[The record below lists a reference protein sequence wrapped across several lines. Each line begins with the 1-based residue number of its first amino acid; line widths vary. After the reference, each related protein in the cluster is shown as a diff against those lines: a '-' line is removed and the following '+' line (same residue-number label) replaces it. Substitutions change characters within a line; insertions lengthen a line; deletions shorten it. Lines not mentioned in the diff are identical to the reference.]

1 MAAKALLVFLP
12 LEKLAT
18 SKFTSPADQ
27 VSCSD
32 MQATRTITKY
42 VLTSLCCQVAAEY
55 LTLNLGRPQLSS
67 PSPSWSE
74 RTTSLLG

>member
-32 MQATRTITKY
+32 MQATCTII
-42 VLTSLCCQVAAEY
+42 VPLLLTMF
-55 LTLNLGRPQLSS
+55 
-67 PSPSWSE
+67 
-74 RTTSLLG
+74 